1 MAIASTT
8 MAAYVRRGTP
18 TSRSMRVRSNPAVT
32 RGNPGIRK
40 IEAQMNPAANRG
52 LGDPITAV
60 RMAAKPT

>member
-1 MAIASTT
+1 M
-8 MAAYVRRGTP
+8 
-18 TSRSMRVRSNPAVT
+18 
-32 RGNPGIRK
+32 RK